1 MNSFNVCNVKSNLR
15 PEIYNNLS
23 SANGQGSCRL
33 CSECLKLSTTEQRK
47 LIELKFP
54 AHASTLLQFYCFEY
68 LPPQEKTSSRDILKM
83 CRSQGNA
90 ITSYCKRKFLPHK
103 QSKSHKNIYRA
114 FSITQRLKWTVWG
127 PILHKQPDIDQLRL
141 VGQYESTSAGSHINN
156 NILRKGRA

>member
-1 MNSFNVCNVKSNLR
+1 
-15 PEIYNNLS
+15 
-23 SANGQGSCRL
+23 
-33 CSECLKLSTTEQRK
+33 
-47 LIELKFP
+47 
-54 AHASTLLQFYCFEY
+54 
-68 LPPQEKTSSRDILKM
+68 M

-141 VGQYESTSAGSHINN
+141 VGQHQSTSAGSHINN
-156 NILRKGRA
+156 NILRKGRAWAPTRRGIPPCQIKLVVDVVTKSYRLRECQFYSIQSKKERRKKLLRDMRNNARKNRIMRNVPGRRGGGGGT